1 MSSYAMDGK
10 TRRWVKIV
18 SGKYAEQRCTLEG
31 NVYHTGKNPIVEEK
45 CPS

>member
-1 MSSYAMDGK
+1 MQWARPGDRV
-10 TRRWVKIV
+10 TIIT
-18 SGKYAEQRCTLEG
+18 GKYAEQRCTLEG